1 VIRLPILP
9 LLAAVALAAA
19 ACGGGGSDEPE
30 GVPSAQWAASVC
42 GSLQDWQTSLQ
53 QKAQALTR
61 DVMQANS
68 PEASKRQ
75 IGDFLDEVIVETDAM
90 MAEIGDAEQPAVD
103 QGEQIAAD
111 FRTGLERMKEA
122 FEAARE
128 NVAQVPTNDPEAFQQ
143 ELTRIGTQLQSQG
156 EAIGKTFA
164 EIDET
169 YDVEELSRA
178 FEENEDCEAFT
189 G

>member
-68 PEASKRQ
+68 PEAAKRQ

-90 MAEIGDAEQPAVD
+90 MAEIGEAEQPAVD
-103 QGEQIAAD
+103 QGE
-111 FRTGLERMKEA
+111 
-122 FEAARE
+122 
-128 NVAQVPTNDPEAFQQ
+128 
-143 ELTRIGTQLQSQG
+143 
-156 EAIGKTFA
+156 
-164 EIDET
+164 
-169 YDVEELSRA
+169 
-178 FEENEDCEAFT
+178 
-189 G
+189 